1 MIREFADKGLRRF
14 FEGNDKS
21 GIPPEL
27 ADKLRRQLDRLDAA
41 NTPADMDLPGYGFHE
56 LKGQR
61 KETYA
66 VKVTGNRRLTFRFED
81 GGAVEVKLEDY
92 H

>member
-1 MIREFADKGLRRF
+1 MIRKFADKGLRRF
-14 FEGNDKS
+14 FESSDKS

-27 ADKLRRQLDRLDAA
+27 VDKLRRQLDRLDAA
-41 NTPADMDLPGYGFHE
+41 NSPEDMDLPGYAFHE

-61 KETYA
+61 KGTYA
-66 VKVTGNRRLTFRFED
+66 VTVTGNRRLTFRFEEGD
-81 GGAVEVKLEDY
+81 AVDVKLEDY

>member
-1 MIREFADKGLRRF
+1 MIRKFADKGLRRF
-14 FEGNDKS
+14 FESSDKS
-21 GIPPEL
+21 GIPPEH

-41 NTPADMDLPGYGFHE
+41 NSPEDMDLPGYALHE

-61 KETYA
+61 KGMYA

-81 GGAVEVKLEDY
+81 GGAVDVKLEDY

>member
-1 MIREFADKGLRRF
+1 MIRKFADKGLQRF
-14 FEGNDKS
+14 FESSNKS

-27 ADKLRRQLDRLDAA
+27 ADKLRRQLDRLDIA
-41 NTPADMDLPGYGFHE
+41 NSPEEMDLPGYAFHE

-61 KETYA
+61 NGTYA

-81 GGAVEVKLEDY
+81 GGAVDVKLEDY